1 MPKLI
6 NYKTNSVIYFA
17 EYFADTIYILKDG
30 NVVLTYPDIETGEMI
45 TEKIKTGELFGVKAV
60 LGNFPRE
67 ETAMVVSDATV
78 YAFTAEEFES
88 FAVKNPR
95 IILQMI
101 KKYSKQLR
109 RIHSQIKNLTKETD
123 DKSVSEENFSNDDG
137 LFSVAE
143 AFFNSENYAICAEV
157 CKRYISSMPNGK
169 YVQRVSQLLAT
180 CQNVDDDTGLP
191 KNPFDNTSAS
201 YKMNLESLRDATRTE
216 EQGNL
221 ESAIQKYKN
230 LLNNGDP
237 ETVDFAILGLSR
249 CLLKLGHYEENIKF
263 LNTMIKRNPK
273 SRRLDKML
281 LYIGNNYEKMGSNDK
296 AKSFFAK
303 AEEYMTYGDLSE
315 KVELPQTDCDDG
327 KGMGRFAKH
336 FKKGELIFAE
346 YERGDVF
353 YLIQK
358 GQVQLIKI
366 INGFEKN
373 LDILQPHEFFGEMA
387 ILDNSP
393 RSASAIAYDDVA
405 ALEFNK
411 DNFVQL
417 INGNPEISMVLLR
430 TFVRRVYEQKRRY
443 MLLAIPDKQAR
454 IADVFIMLDETLE
467 NIDRSSEMRI
477 FEITLEGVA
486 RWAGMNLQEVEDN
499 IRKFLDQGR
508 IEVFTD
514 RIVVQNMA
522 QLKRF
527 VQAHRP
533 KQEKF

>member
-17 EYFADTIYILKDG
+17 EYSADTIYILKEG
-30 NVVLTYPDIETGEMI
+30 NVVLNYPDIETGEMI
-45 TEKIKTGELFGVKAV
+45 TEKIKRGELFGVKAV

-67 ETAMVVSDATV
+67 ETAMVVSDTTV
-78 YAFTAEEFES
+78 YAFTADEFED

-101 KKYSKQLR
+101 KKFSKQLR
-109 RIHSQIKNLTKETD
+109 EVHSQIKNLTKETSD
-123 DKSVSEENFSNDDG
+123 ENVSEDSISNEDG

-143 AFFNSENYAICAEV
+143 AFFDSENYAICTQV
-157 CKRYISSMPNGK
+157 CERYISTFPEGK
-169 YVQRVSQLLAT
+169 HIKRLTQLLNA
-180 CQNVDDDTGLP
+180 CKNENDDVAPP
-191 KNPFDNTSAS
+191 KNPFYNISTDLH
-201 YKMNLESLRDATRTE
+201 LEGIRDATITE

-221 ESAIQKYKN
+221 ALAVQKYKN
-230 LLNNGDP
+230 LLVHEDNDIS
-237 ETVDFAILGLSR
+237 DFAILGLSR
-249 CLLKLGHYEENIKF
+249 CLMKLGHYEENIKF
-263 LNTMIKRNPK
+263 LNAMIKQKPK
-273 SRRLDKML
+273 SRRLDKMF
-281 LYIGNNYEKMGSNDK
+281 LYIGNTYEKMGSNDK

-303 AEEYMTYGDLSE
+303 AEEHMTNENLSE
-315 KVELPQTDCDDG
+315 KVELPRTSEHDDG

-346 YERGDVF
+346 YEMGDVF

-454 IADVFIMLDETLE
+454 IADVFIMLDETSQ

-486 RWAGMNLQEVEDN
+486 RWAGMTLQDVEDN

-508 IEVFTD
+508 IEIFTD
-514 RIVVQNMA
+514 RIIVQNMA

-527 VQAHRP
+527 VQAHTQKR
-533 KQEKF
+533 ESF